1 MSEALEYSPDKLAE
15 FEKLKLY
22 VSGSP
27 LLKRL
32 KNVAITENFNS
43 RDVDSGLTF
52 SFNDLLPAIVCLNIE
67 SVSLKNN
74 GNFRVSI
81 ISKGRYLYWKEI
93 SLEGEALDFMGDAER
108 ILSDHV
114 IDKIINNNK
123 KSQELYALKEQF
135 GERFEFELPT
145 DADTVV
151 RGFIGEEGQGH
162 LFLEAFEIDGT
173 DVVLASFKKVLSKDV
188 NAACRLMS
196 FIDSHGSGMYNNNCE
211 VEYRKCKGENS
222 SSVHISGRIAFSQE
236 NAALFLSLI

>member
-1 MSEALEYSPDKLAE
+1 MSEGLEYGHDKLAE

-22 VSGSP
+22 VSRSP
-27 LLKRL
+27 LLKKL
-32 KNVAITENFNS
+32 KNVTITENFNS

-52 SFNDLLPAIVCLNIE
+52 NFNDLLPAIVCLKIE
-67 SVSLKNN
+67 SASLKSNS
-74 GNFRVSI
+74 NFRVSVVN
-81 ISKGRYLYWKEI
+81 KGRYLYWKEV

-123 KSQELYALKEQF
+123 NSQELYALKERF

-162 LFLEAFEIDGT
+162 ISLEAFEIDGA
-173 DVVLASFKKVLSKDV
+173 DVVLASFKKVLSTDIH
-188 NAACRLMS
+188 AACRLMS
-196 FIDSHGSGMYNNNCE
+196 FIDSHGSGVYNNCE